1 MPAIVAGRFS
11 VGVSLMESKQLES
24 ALLDRLEKQPELA
37 MSGFSARP
45 GLTGAGVTVLQGRN
59 YFGSW
64 RVTCGTLVWTI
75 AGASLTSYFAK
86 SVDDAARYTMLVI
99 LRRLQVQAKA
109 QRDERRAV

>member
-1 MPAIVAGRFS
+1 
-11 VGVSLMESKQLES
+11 MESKQLES

-45 GLTGAGVTVLQGRN
+45 GLTGAGVTLLQGRN
-59 YFGSW
+59 FFGSW
-64 RVTCGTLVWTI
+64 RVTCGTLVWTF
-75 AGASLTSYFAK
+75 AGAGLTSYFAK
-86 SVDDAARYTMLVI
+86 SVDDAARYTMLVV